1 MFHAIGIHMTYD
13 EIDLR
18 ILRALQRDAACSLE
32 DLGAKVGLSRNA
44 LWRRIKVLDQSMTI
58 QKRIAIL
65 DAAKLGFGLQVFILV
80 RTASHSADWSAR
92 FAAAMRAIPEIQGAY
107 RMSGEL
113 DYMIRARVADIAS
126 YDRLYQRLTQ
136 KIELADVS
144 ASFVMEEIKD
154 TLEVPI

>member
-65 DAAKLGFGLQVFILV
+65 DAAKLV